1 MVDSENS
8 IPICGYPR
16 LAKDMEGASSI
27 AMVRTFTALNNE
39 SLLYFQAQLVVL
51 ERELR
56 GIQKRDARPQVPTG
70 VDPDPDPRCST
81 DWEWLGVYS
90 PGCEQWQKVL
100 EIRKVLKEY
109 SRCKFAPLMSPFYSS
124 ILDKAILRQV
134 KLSSLKAPPEYD
146 LEDIQS
152 RFEKSRKDASNPL
165 GLMGVDRS
173 VWGSKIQNEKAEPA
187 KDLVA
192 LNPRPESDP
201 FSALVM
207 EKCTPWLYPRLRKL
221 NETVF
226 VNDRKQLRYT
236 AMVTTVVA
244 SLLPIASIA
253 ILYSNKS
260 IKARLA
266 LIAIFTFLFASSLVC
281 FSTAKR
287 TEVFSAT
294 AA

>member
-1 MVDSENS
+1 MQLNS
-8 IPICGYPR
+8 
-16 LAKDMEGASSI
+16 
-27 AMVRTFTALNNE
+27 
-39 SLLYFQAQLVVL
+39 L
-51 ERELR
+51 E
-56 GIQKRDARPQVPTG
+56 
-70 VDPDPDPRCST
+70 
-81 DWEWLGVYS
+81 
-90 PGCEQWQKVL
+90 
-100 EIRKVLKEY
+100 
-109 SRCKFAPLMSPFYSS
+109 
-124 ILDKAILRQV
+124 
-134 KLSSLKAPPEYD
+134 APPRYD
-146 LEDIQS
+146 LEDIQT
-152 RFEKSRKDASNPL
+152 RLRKSRLDASNPL
-165 GLMGVDRS
+165 GLKGEDRL
-173 VWGSKIQNEKAEPA
+173 VWGSKIQDDKAEPA

-221 NETVF
+221 NDTVF

-236 AMVTTVVA
+236 AMLTTVIA

-266 LIAIFTFLFASSLVC
+266 LIALFTFIFASSLVC